1 MVQIG
6 ASKVFHRFGAFG
18 GVLIPAEVQTV
29 RNTDEK
35 ARSQELEARS

>member
-18 GVLIPAEVQTV
+18 GVLIPSELHTAQ
-29 RNTDEK
+29 NTDKK
-35 ARSQELEARS
+35 ARG

>member
-18 GVLIPAEVQTV
+18 GVLIPAELHTA
-29 RNTDEK
+29 RNTDK
-35 ARSQELEARS
+35 KTRG